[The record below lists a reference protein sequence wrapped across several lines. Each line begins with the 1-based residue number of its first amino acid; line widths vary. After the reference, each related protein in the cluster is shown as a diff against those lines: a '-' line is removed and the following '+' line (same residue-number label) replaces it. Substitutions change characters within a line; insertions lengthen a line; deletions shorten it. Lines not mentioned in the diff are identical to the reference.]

1 MPAYNFHKC
10 KTKYILMHNY
20 RDLKH
25 NSDFKTV
32 RWCMHLGMKVTKI
45 SEKQQEKKCQYIFSS
60 KIHLWYP
67 VLEIQPNPL
76 SCMW

>member
-45 SEKQQEKKCQYIFSS
+45 SEKQQEKKYEVESMTLCRMQD
-60 KIHLWYP
+60 K
-67 VLEIQPNPL
+67 V
-76 SCMW
+76 